1 MNQVYVEISEQVWPA
16 FYSDNQQQALLNV
29 LSKIQNQP
37 FYRNQDIMTFASF
50 CNDAKE
56 LLSYVQSKL
65 KGLK

>member
-1 MNQVYVEISEQVWPA
+1 MNQVYIEISEQVWPA

-37 FYRNQDIMTFASF
+37 FYRNQDIMTFAGF
-50 CNDAKE
+50 CDDGLE
-56 LLSYVQSKL
+56 LLTYVQSKL